1 MAARAQTSL
10 VISRKTMD
18 GPLDGFDVVLPL
30 SKEHTAAEQIGRQMK
45 ASVLQRASHA
55 GRRKDD
61 MDKEELGQRALE
73 TLLDLRVSLKDSEVE
88 DGVVNCLEAACMLD
102 ENAAA
107 ERQLCDEILA
117 LESVKRAFEC
127 RHHVEQGRVALSGLA
142 CPPSSL
148 ESLPTASP
156 LVRMASRNFR
166 HWERRPDPP
175 SQTRREMRSPVRS
188 GRFGRQSMHTSALR
202 HSSSRSPTRIS
213 PVRSPR
219 ARSPFRSAISK
230 PIVARIKV

>member
-1 MAARAQTSL
+1 
-10 VISRKTMD
+10 MD

-30 SKEHTAAEQIGRQMK
+30 SKEHTAAEQIGCQMK
-45 ASVLQRASHA
+45 VSEWQRANHA
-55 GRRKDD
+55 GRRQDD
-61 MDKEELGQRALE
+61 LAREALGQRALD
-73 TLLDLRVSLKDSEVE
+73 TLLDLRVSLRDLEVE
-88 DGVVNCLEAACMLD
+88 DGVVNCPEAACMLD

-117 LESVKRAFEC
+117 LESVKRTFEC
-127 RHHVEQGRVALSGLA
+127 RHHVEQRRVALPGLA
-142 CPPSSL
+142 SPPPSLDSF
-148 ESLPTASP
+148 SVASP
-156 LVRMASRNFR
+156 LVRMAPRKIR
-166 HWERRPDPP
+166 DLEQPGTP

-188 GRFGRQSMHTSALR
+188 SRFGRQSMHSSALR

>member
-1 MAARAQTSL
+1 
-10 VISRKTMD
+10 MD

-30 SKEHTAAEQIGRQMK
+30 SKEHTAAEQIGCQMK
-45 ASVLQRASHA
+45 VSEWQRASHA
-55 GRRKDD
+55 GRRQDD
-61 MDKEELGQRALE
+61 LAREALGQRALDK
-73 TLLDLRVSLKDSEVE
+73 LLDLRVSLRDLEVE
-88 DGVVNCLEAACMLD
+88 DGVVNCPEAACMLD

-107 ERQLCDEILA
+107 ERKLCDEILA
-117 LESVKRAFEC
+117 LESVKRTFEC
-127 RHHVEQGRVALSGLA
+127 RHHVEQRRVALPGLA
-142 CPPSSL
+142 FPPPSLDSF
-148 ESLPTASP
+148 SAASP
-156 LVRMASRNFR
+156 LVRMAPRKIR
-166 HWERRPDPP
+166 DLEQPGTP

-188 GRFGRQSMHTSALR
+188 SRFGRQSMHSSALR

>member
-1 MAARAQTSL
+1 
-10 VISRKTMD
+10 MD

-30 SKEHTAAEQIGRQMK
+30 SKEHTAAEQIGCQMK
-45 ASVLQRASHA
+45 VFEWQRASHA
-55 GRRKDD
+55 GRRQDD
-61 MDKEELGQRALE
+61 LAREALGQRALD
-73 TLLDLRVSLKDSEVE
+73 TLLDLRVSLRDLEVE
-88 DGVVNCLEAACMLD
+88 DGVVNCPEAACMLD

-117 LESVKRAFEC
+117 LESVKRTFEC
-127 RHHVEQGRVALSGLA
+127 RHHVEQRRVALPGLA
-142 CPPSSL
+142 FPPPSLDSF
-148 ESLPTASP
+148 SVASP
-156 LVRMASRNFR
+156 LVRMAPRKIR
-166 HWERRPDPP
+166 DLEQPGTP

-202 HSSSRSPTRIS
+202 HSSSRSPTRS

-230 PIVARIKV
+230 PVIARIKV

>member
-1 MAARAQTSL
+1 
-10 VISRKTMD
+10 MD

-30 SKEHTAAEQIGRQMK
+30 SKEHTAAEQIGCQMK
-45 ASVLQRASHA
+45 VSEWQRASHA
-55 GRRKDD
+55 GRRQDD
-61 MDKEELGQRALE
+61 LAREALGQRALD
-73 TLLDLRVSLKDSEVE
+73 TLLDLRVSLRDLEVE
-88 DGVVNCLEAACMLD
+88 DGVVNCPEAACMLD

-117 LESVKRAFEC
+117 LESVKRTFEC
-127 RHHVEQGRVALSGLA
+127 RHHVEQRRVALPGLA
-142 CPPSSL
+142 FPPPSLDSF
-148 ESLPTASP
+148 SVASP
-156 LVRMASRNFR
+156 LVRMAPRKIR
-166 HWERRPDPP
+166 DLEQPGPP

-188 GRFGRQSMHTSALR
+188 SRFGRQSMHPSALR

>member
-117 LESVKRAFEC
+117 LESVKRTFEC
-127 RHHVEQGRVALSGLA
+127 RHHVEQRRVALPGLA
-142 CPPSSL
+142 FPPPSLDSF
-148 ESLPTASP
+148 SVASP
-156 LVRMASRNFR
+156 LVRMAPRKIR
-166 HWERRPDPP
+166 DLEQPGPP

-202 HSSSRSPTRIS
+202 HSSSRSPTRS

-230 PIVARIKV
+230 PVIARIKV

>member
-1 MAARAQTSL
+1 
-10 VISRKTMD
+10 MD

-30 SKEHTAAEQIGRQMK
+30 SKEHTAAEQIGCQMK
-45 ASVLQRASHA
+45 VSEWQRASHA
-55 GRRKDD
+55 GRRQDD
-61 MDKEELGQRALE
+61 LAREALGQRALD
-73 TLLDLRVSLKDSEVE
+73 TLLDLRVSLRDLEVE
-88 DGVVNCLEAACMLD
+88 DGVVNCPEAACMLD

-117 LESVKRAFEC
+117 LESVKRTFEC
-127 RHHVEQGRVALSGLA
+127 RHHVEQRGVALPGLA
-142 CPPSSL
+142 F
-148 ESLPTASP
+148 LPR
-156 LVRMASRNFR
+156 RMAPRKIR
-166 HWERRPDPP
+166 DLEQPGPP

-188 GRFGRQSMHTSALR
+188 SRFGRQSMHSSALR